1 MAESGEATLLIQG
14 GPNSGMTISLSG
26 RPITLGRR
34 QENDIVVDQ
43 TEVSRRHALIMET
56 EVGYIVRDLNSTNGT
71 YVNRQR
77 LGEGD
82 QSLKH
87 GDQIRLA
94 GSDVTLIFRHEGS
107 PTAKITLPDA
117 DEVPAEAISLDG
129 RSKEVYLSG
138 KKLEPPLDDKEF
150 DLLRFLHANRGSVVS
165 LEDLARNVWPEL
177 PSGEVSSHDI
187 NQYVD
192 RVRGRIEKDP
202 SNPEL
207 LVTIGEFGYRLE

>member
-1 MAESGEATLLIQG
+1 M
-14 GPNSGMTISLSG
+14 
-26 RPITLGRR
+26 
-34 QENDIVVDQ
+34 
-43 TEVSRRHALIMET
+43 
-56 EVGYIVRDLNSTNGT
+56 
-71 YVNRQR
+71 
-77 LGEGD
+77 
-82 QSLKH
+82 
-87 GDQIRLA
+87 
-94 GSDVTLIFRHEGS
+94 IFRHEGS
-107 PTAKITLPDA
+107 PTAKIVLPDA

-138 KKLEPPLDDKEF
+138 KKLEPPPDDKEF
-150 DLLRFLHANRGSVVS
+150 GLLRFLHANRGSVVS